1 MPKGLIGADISKAI
15 AMLVET
21 DLALDLVVE
30 RKPVP
35 GDRFLEVLSV
45 EPSENL
51 PLTKGQKV
59 KIVMSV
65 PILGGYGFGT
75 TVCDA
80 YTGLRLV
87 DCKKYYA
94 AL

>member
-1 MPKGLIGADISKAI
+1 
-15 AMLVET
+15 MLVET

-45 EPSENL
+45 EPAENL

-59 KIVMSV
+59 KIVCPYRYSAATASAPRCV
-65 PILGGYGFGT
+65 T
-75 TVCDA
+75 R

-87 DCKKYYA
+87 DCKRYYA